1 VRDPAFLVRT
11 TRITGELVMD
21 AGKSVNPHANTIR
34 LVGPDLARLY
44 AELDAAGEQ
53 SHPRRE
59 FLRWPFPRES
69 IQIELQHAGGATT
82 RLNLACRNISTAG
95 MSLLHNAYVHVGT
108 PCLVHLPQIDGKPS
122 QIPGRVVRCRHV
134 RGLVHEL
141 GIQFTTQINLRS
153 YIRVDPLQG
162 SFTLERVAAEKLV
175 GSVLH
180 IEDSAAD
187 RRLLRHFLRNT
198 QLTVLAVENGEDA
211 LRRAP
216 EGFDI
221 IIADFDLPDITGA
234 EVVEKLRAKGVQ
246 TPVIMVT
253 ALSDAGTRARMI
265 EARVSAILI
274 KPISE
279 EQILRAIAEF
289 MILEGGDA
297 GGPVYSTIGADDPAF
312 GFIPEY
318 LQDLRQIAGA
328 LSKALQ
334 ANDTAAARRLCAQ
347 VKGSAPSLG
356 FAPLAGAAEAA
367 LKQLNT
373 GQSAGEA
380 ARAIKSLIA
389 LCVNARV
396 REQKRKAG

>member
-1 VRDPAFLVRT
+1 
-11 TRITGELVMD
+11 MD
-21 AGKSVNPHANTIR
+21 AAKSANPHANTIR
-34 LVGPDLARLY
+34 LVGPDLVRLY
-44 AELDAAGEQ
+44 AELDAAGER

-59 FLRWPFPRES
+59 FLRWPFPKES
-69 IQIELQHAGGATT
+69 ILIELQHTGGASTK
-82 RLNLACRNISTAG
+82 LNLACRNISTAG

-108 PCLVHLPQIDGKPS
+108 PCLVHLQQIDGRPS
-122 QIPGRVVRCRHV
+122 QLAGKVVRCRHV

-141 GIQFTTQINLRS
+141 GIQFAAQINLRS
-153 YIRVDPLQG
+153 FIRVDPLQG
-162 SFTLERVAAEKLV
+162 SFTLERVSAEKLI

-187 RRLLRHFLRNT
+187 RRLLRHYLRDT
-198 QLTVLAVENGEDA
+198 QLTVLAVENAEEA

-221 IIADFDLPDITGA
+221 IICDFDLPDMTGA
-234 EVVEKLRAKGVQ
+234 DVTEKLRAKGVQ

-253 ALSDAGTRARMI
+253 ALGDPQTRARML

-274 KPISE
+274 KPIAE
-279 EQILRAIAEF
+279 EQMLRAVAEF

-297 GGPVYSTIGADDPAF
+297 GGPVYSTVAADNPAYA
-312 GFIPEY
+312 FIAEFI
-318 LQDLRQIAGA
+318 QDLRQTAGA

-334 ANDTAAARRLCAQ
+334 ANDTATLRRLCAQ

-356 FAPLAGAAEAA
+356 FATLANAADAA
-367 LKQLNT
+367 LAQLNA
-373 GQSAGEA
+373 GQSAA
-380 ARAIKSLIA
+380 DASRAVKSLIA